1 MIPQLG
7 LTAINSKEFLERS
20 EPCLIQY
27 FQGIKIKQIFARNKL
42 SFAITEEAN
51 NIYGWGKNTNK
62 IISKNIN
69 NEYVGLPTLII
80 LDNVSLNELYFFI
93 DGSGQ
98 YAELIERK

>member
-1 MIPQLG
+1 VVTNG
-7 LTAINSKEFLERS
+7 FLNLNNLRWGWS
-20 EPCLIQY
+20 SWRLIQTIE
-27 FQGIKIKQIFARNKL
+27 IKIKQIFARNKL

-80 LDNVSLNELYFFI
+80 LRL
-93 DGSGQ
+93 
-98 YAELIERK
+98 